1 MQVFIIIIAI
11 FFFQVNNF
19 AEIGANFQNTI
30 DKPMKILY
38 NNLVFYFAMLKI
50 SQIHSCELTRRCGKG
65 NARLSN
71 EQLAVMLGV
80 TPEEVAARIADYEKR
95 GVIKGYS
102 VILNE
107 ELADKNAVTAFIEVK
122 VTPKADFGFDEL
134 ARTIMMYDEV
144 DSVTLMSGSFDL
156 AVTLSGTNYKE
167 IALFVAKRL
176 SSIDGVISTS
186 THFVLKQYK
195 EQGFF
200 IENEAADERGFVS
213 P

>member
-1 MQVFIIIIAI
+1 MRHGKERMVLFMDSLI
-11 FFFQVNNF
+11 
-19 AEIGANFQNTI
+19 
-30 DKPMKILY
+30 KL
-38 NNLVFYFAMLKI
+38 L
-50 SQIHSCELTRRCGKG
+50 KG

-134 ARTIMMYDEV
+134 ARTIMMDAEV

>member
-1 MQVFIIIIAI
+1 MDSLI
-11 FFFQVNNF
+11 
-19 AEIGANFQNTI
+19 
-30 DKPMKILY
+30 KL
-38 NNLVFYFAMLKI
+38 L
-50 SQIHSCELTRRCGKG
+50 KG

-186 THFVLKQYK
+186 THFVLKQYN

>member
-1 MQVFIIIIAI
+1 MDSLI
-11 FFFQVNNF
+11 
-19 AEIGANFQNTI
+19 
-30 DKPMKILY
+30 KL
-38 NNLVFYFAMLKI
+38 L
-50 SQIHSCELTRRCGKG
+50 KG

-156 AVTLSGTNYKE
+156 AVTLSGTTYKE

>member
-1 MQVFIIIIAI
+1 M
-11 FFFQVNNF
+11 
-19 AEIGANFQNTI
+19 
-30 DKPMKILY
+30 
-38 NNLVFYFAMLKI
+38 LVFLTN
-50 SQIHSCELTRRCGKG
+50 SWRSC
-65 NARLSN
+65 S
-71 EQLAVMLGV
+71 
-80 TPEEVAARIADYEKR
+80 PEEVAARIADYEKR

>member
-1 MQVFIIIIAI
+1 MNLPADAARQRKDGIIHGFSYQA
-11 FFFQVNNF
+11 FK
-19 AEIGANFQNTI
+19 G
-30 DKPMKILY
+30 KCSS
-38 NNLVFYFAMLKI
+38 FY
-50 SQIHSCELTRRCGKG
+50 
-65 NARLSN
+65 

>member
-1 MQVFIIIIAI
+1 MDSLI
-11 FFFQVNNF
+11 
-19 AEIGANFQNTI
+19 
-30 DKPMKILY
+30 KL
-38 NNLVFYFAMLKI
+38 L
-50 SQIHSCELTRRCGKG
+50 KG

-107 ELADKNAVTAFIEVK
+107 ELADKNSVTAFIEVK
-122 VTPKADFGFDEL
+122 VTPKADFGCDEL

-213 P
+213 Q

>member
-1 MQVFIIIIAI
+1 MDSLI
-11 FFFQVNNF
+11 
-19 AEIGANFQNTI
+19 
-30 DKPMKILY
+30 KL
-38 NNLVFYFAMLKI
+38 L
-50 SQIHSCELTRRCGKG
+50 KG

-71 EQLAVMLGV
+71 EQLAVMLGSGGGTIIASG

>member
-1 MQVFIIIIAI
+1 MDSLI
-11 FFFQVNNF
+11 
-19 AEIGANFQNTI
+19 
-30 DKPMKILY
+30 KL
-38 NNLVFYFAMLKI
+38 L
-50 SQIHSCELTRRCGKG
+50 KG

-144 DSVTLMSGSFDL
+144 DSVTLISGSFDL

>member
-1 MQVFIIIIAI
+1 MDSLI
-11 FFFQVNNF
+11 
-19 AEIGANFQNTI
+19 
-30 DKPMKILY
+30 KL
-38 NNLVFYFAMLKI
+38 L
-50 SQIHSCELTRRCGKG
+50 KG

-102 VILNE
+102 VIMNE

>member
-1 MQVFIIIIAI
+1 MDSLI
-11 FFFQVNNF
+11 
-19 AEIGANFQNTI
+19 
-30 DKPMKILY
+30 KL
-38 NNLVFYFAMLKI
+38 L
-50 SQIHSCELTRRCGKG
+50 KG

-107 ELADKNAVTAFIEVK
+107 ELAEKIAVTAFIEVK

>member
-1 MQVFIIIIAI
+1 MNDRSENEQAFSNSALRKGWLFMDSLI
-11 FFFQVNNF
+11 
-19 AEIGANFQNTI
+19 
-30 DKPMKILY
+30 KL
-38 NNLVFYFAMLKI
+38 L
-50 SQIHSCELTRRCGKG
+50 KG

-71 EQLAVMLGV
+71 DELAVMLG
-80 TPEEVAARIADYEKR
+80 TTAADVAERIETLEKQ

-102 VILNE
+102 VIINE

-122 VTPKADFGFDEL
+122 VMPKADHGFEDL
-134 ARTIMMYDEV
+134 AKTIMMYDEV
-144 DSVTLMSGSFDL
+144 DTVTLMSGSFDL

-176 SSIDGVISTS
+176 STLDGVISTK

-195 EQGFF
+195 ERGFF
-200 IENEAADERGFVS
+200 IENEAQDERGFVS